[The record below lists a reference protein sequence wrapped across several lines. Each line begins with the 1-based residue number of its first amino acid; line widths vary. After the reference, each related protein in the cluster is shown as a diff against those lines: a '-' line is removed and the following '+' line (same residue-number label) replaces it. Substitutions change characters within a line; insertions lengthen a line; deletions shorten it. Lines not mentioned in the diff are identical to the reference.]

1 MHIRNR
7 LLGAALVGA
16 VALSTAMVPVYAQ
29 HAGHTMAPAT
39 PAAAGKASAS
49 DTQAALR
56 DLWVGHIFWVRNV
69 VTATLA
75 NDTAARASAEKSV
88 VANAHSIANAIAPF
102 YGQAAS
108 DKLFTLLAGHYGAVK
123 QYLDAGTDK
132 AKQDAA
138 ITALNSNAG
147 DIATFLSGANPN
159 LPKDAVLAM
168 LAAHGGHHILQ
179 INQLRAK
186 QYDQEAETWEAMK
199 GHMYKLAD
207 TLAGA
212 IAKQFPDKFAQAG

>member
-1 MHIRNR
+1 MTSSMKNR
-7 LLGAALVGA
+7 ILAGALMATLA
-16 VALSTAMVPVYAQ
+16 IVPVAQAQ
-29 HAGHTMAPAT
+29 HAGHGTATTAP
-39 PAAAGKASAS
+39 AGKASAT

-56 DLWVGHIFWVRNV
+56 DLWVGHVFWVRSV
-69 VTATLA
+69 VVATLD
-75 NDTAARASAEKSV
+75 NNQAARAASEKAV
-88 VANAHSIANAIAPF
+88 VANAKAIAGSIAPF

-132 AKQDAA
+132 TKQDAA
-138 ITALNSNAG
+138 IKALTDNAG
-147 DIATFLSGANPN
+147 EIATFLSGANPN
-159 LPKDAVLAM
+159 LPRDAVLGM
-168 LAAHGGHHILQ
+168 LAAHGGHHISQ

-186 QYDQEAETWEAMK
+186 EYDQEAETWEAMK

-212 IAKQFPDKFAQAG
+212 IAKQFPDKFAQS

>member
-1 MHIRNR
+1 MTSSLKNR
-7 LLGAALVGA
+7 ILAGALLATLA
-16 VALSTAMVPVYAQ
+16 VVPVAQAQ
-29 HAGHTMAPAT
+29 HAGHEAATTAP
-39 PAAAGKASAS
+39 AGKASATE
-49 DTQAALR
+49 TQAALR
-56 DLWVGHIFWVRNV
+56 DLWVDHVFWVRSV
-69 VTATLA
+69 VVATLD
-75 NDTAARASAEKSV
+75 NNQAARAASEKAV
-88 VANAHSIANAIAPF
+88 VANAKAIAGSIAPF

-132 AKQDAA
+132 TKQDAA
-138 ITALNSNAG
+138 ITALNDNAG
-147 DIATFLSGANPN
+147 QIATFLSGANPN
-159 LPKDAVLAM
+159 LPKEAVLAM
-168 LAAHGGHHILQ
+168 LAAHGGHHISQ

-186 QYDQEAETWEAMK
+186 QYDQEAETWAAMK

>member
-1 MHIRNR
+1 MSSSLKNR
-7 LLGAALVGA
+7 ILAGALLATLA
-16 VALSTAMVPVYAQ
+16 VVPVAQAQ
-29 HAGHTMAPAT
+29 HAGHGTATTAP
-39 PAAAGKASAS
+39 AGKANATE
-49 DTQAALR
+49 TQAALR
-56 DLWVGHIFWVRNV
+56 DLWVDHVFWVRSV
-69 VTATLA
+69 VVATLD
-75 NDTAARASAEKSV
+75 NNQAARAASEKAV
-88 VANAHSIANAIAPF
+88 VANAKAIAGSIAPF

-132 AKQDAA
+132 TKQDAA
-138 ITALNSNAG
+138 ITALNDNAG
-147 DIATFLSGANPN
+147 QIATFLSGANPN
-159 LPKDAVLAM
+159 LPKEAVLAM
-168 LAAHGGHHILQ
+168 LAAHGGHHISQ

-212 IAKQFPDKFAQAG
+212 IAKQFPDKFAQAAN

>member
-1 MHIRNR
+1 MSSR
-7 LLGAALVGA
+7 LGKIMGASALVAMLIVTGA
-16 VALSTAMVPVYAQ
+16 QAQ
-29 HAGHTMAPAT
+29 HMDHSATTAP
-39 PAAAGKASAS
+39 AGKASPA

-56 DLWVGHIFWVRNV
+56 DLWVDHIFWVRGV
-69 VTATLA
+69 VVATLA
-75 NDTAARASAEKSV
+75 GDQAARAASEKAV
-88 VANAHSIANAIAPF
+88 VANAKQIAGAIAPF

-138 ITALNSNAG
+138 ITALNDNAG
-147 DIATFLSGANPN
+147 QIATFLSGANPN
-159 LPKDAVLAM
+159 LPKEAVLAM

-179 INQLRAK
+179 IQQLRAK
-186 QYDQEAETWEAMK
+186 QYDQEAQTWTAMK
-199 GHMYKLAD
+199 SHMYKLAD

-212 IAKQFPDKFAQAG
+212 IAKQFPDKFAQS